1 MILNTIEWIYNLKLK
16 NMKMTIYSF
25 IKNCEKTFLWIMSTL
40 LENDNNIILWEIEL
54 WVLYLKVTIILFY
67 EKVWNDFYYEYFTLW
82 LKSTCTTTLVNY
94 GFSSTIGNVT
104 NKHS

>member
-1 MILNTIEWIYNLKLK
+1 MNIYFKIKKHENDNILFY
-16 NMKMTIYSF
+16 
-25 IKNCEKTFLWIMSTL
+25 IKKSEKTFLGIMSTL
-40 LENDNNIILWEIEL
+40 LENNNNIILWESEL
-54 WVLYLKVTIILFY
+54 WVLYLKITIILFY

-94 GFSSTIGNVT
+94 GFSSTIENVT